1 MGFVVVEWE
10 KKIVVVMEELRVG
23 ENWRRKIV
31 IVDLVIELGVKL
43 MKLGSGRCCG
53 DEFEGSEGDG

>member
-1 MGFVVVEWE
+1 MVEWK

-43 MKLGSGRCCG
+43 MKLG
-53 DEFEGSEGDG
+53 EWEVLW